1 MPSQASNANLSFK
14 IKLLSSKNVVL
25 VDCPGFESELF
36 MPQIIKGRIN
46 FQNIIPNHR
55 CCDAAAANVETNQ
68 LILPASKFGGTRC
81 FAGTSTPQ
89 RHNYE
94 MQVDNISAPLARSTP
109 ANVKIIARP
118 GKENV
123 QALTPEQTRCKP
135 TQNVASPLEIPGQH
149 LESSSS
155 LQLQS
160 MDLQYLNVSDAVMV
174 SPPRI
179 SPSSSLRQ
187 SGKSIDSGLSNFMH
201 KAPPAR
207 TYSRRK
213 SGTAANTQPKPPISW
228 SPVPKKKKS
237 SKVSSTK
244 PLSPAMKLE
253 VKQRKLIVD
262 NKKSIASSILHKA
275 PTKPVTKTKI
285 RRMQVTGK
293 TRAQFE
299 ALKDT
304 AYDHLT
310 TPGHCHVSSALTKQ
324 FKEACLDKYSE
335 TLPNYAELSQTAPLQ
350 MDRQVKTL
358 MAKEKRLEK
367 QMTKSQK
374 VRIVK
379 SKIIT

>member
-1 MPSQASNANLSFK
+1 MPSQAANANLSFK

-25 VDCPGFESELF
+25 VDCAGFESELF
-36 MPQIIKGRIN
+36 MPQIVKGRIN

-55 CCDAAAANVETNQ
+55 CCDAAAANVQTHQ
-68 LILPASKFGGTRC
+68 LILPASKLGGPRC
-81 FAGTSTPQ
+81 AAGASTPQ
-89 RHNYE
+89 RYQYE
-94 MQVDNISAPLARSTP
+94 MQVDNLSAPLARSTP
-109 ANVKIIARP
+109 ATAKIIARP

-123 QALTPEQTRCKP
+123 QSLTPEQTRYKP
-135 TQNVASPLEIPGQH
+135 AQIVASPLEIPERH
-149 LESSSS
+149 LDTSCPLN
-155 LQLQS
+155 LQA
-160 MDLQYLNVSDAVMV
+160 MDLPHLNVSDAVMT
-174 SPPRI
+174 SLPGI
-179 SPSSSLRQ
+179 SPSSSLRP
-187 SGKSIDSGLSNFMH
+187 SGKSTDSGLSNFMH

-213 SGTAANTQPKPPISW
+213 SNTSTNNQPKPPISW
-228 SPVPKKKKS
+228 SPLSKKKKS

-244 PLSPAMKLE
+244 ALSPAMKLE

-293 TRAQFE
+293 TRVQFE

-310 TPGHCHVSSALTKQ
+310 TPGHSHVSSALAKQ
-324 FKEACLDKYSE
+324 FKDACLDKYSE
-335 TLPNYAELSQTAPLQ
+335 TLPNYAELSKTIPLQ

-367 QMTKSQK
+367 QMTKSQH

-379 SKIIT
+379 SRIIT